1 MRMIT
6 ETVEEFL
13 RETTDAILVL
23 YDDEEI
29 WLPKSQIDYGSHEV
43 GDTDFGIEI
52 AEWLATEKG
61 MI

>member
-6 ETVEEFL
+6 ETVDEFVA
-13 RETTDAILVL
+13 ETDDAILVL

-43 GDTDFGIEI
+43 GDVDFDIEV
-52 AEWLATEKG
+52 AEWLAIEKG
-61 MI
+61 II